1 MVHFV
6 LKFCAPSRKLN
17 LSSKRK
23 LNESIKTRFVNDL
36 LVSLSSNK
44 KLNMDANIGSGLL
57 LKDIV
62 DNVYQYDNP
71 LLFSGVYVQCQSTG
85 QILIKA
91 MKAKSESN
99 EKVLSKTFC
108 IKKLGIDKA
117 FKEAVKK
124 RAEYCDYKGA
134 LPLDNISIPTLINIY
149 DHIVEKKGVE
159 WTKSNN
165 TKSVIGL
172 I

>member
-1 MVHFV
+1 MTG
-6 LKFCAPSRKLN
+6 
-17 LSSKRK
+17 KRK

-44 KLNMDANIGSGLL
+44 KLNMNADIGSGLL

-62 DNVYQYDNP
+62 DNMYQYDNP

-91 MKAKSESN
+91 MKGKSESN
-99 EKVLSKTFC
+99 NKVLSQTFC
-108 IKKLGIDKA
+108 IKKHGIDKA

-124 RAEYCDYKGA
+124 RAEYCGFKGA
-134 LPLDNISIPTLINIY
+134 LPLDDISIPTLSNIY
-149 DHIVEKKGVE
+149 DHVVEKKGIE
-159 WTKSNN
+159 WAESNS